1 MSIDFPLF
9 VAIGFAAQ
17 LIDGAIGMAYGLI
30 STTVL
35 LALGVTPPVA
45 SASVHAAEVVTT
57 GVSALSHWRFGNIN
71 LRLFK
76 RLAAGGVV
84 GGALGAYLLVSAPAG
99 IIRPLVSTYLLVMGS
114 VVLWRSW
121 RASRQ
126 PAREPKQIGL
136 LGLTGGFLDAVGG
149 GGWGSLVA
157 STLVGRGADTRQA
170 VGSTN
175 AAEFLVALTVSAT
188 FVATIGL
195 ELWPIILG
203 LIVGGVLAAPF
214 AAYMT
219 SRLPDRILMTL
230 VGVTIMLLS
239 LRELLQL
246 WIG

>member
-1 MSIDFPLF
+1 MSFDLPLF
-9 VAIGFAAQ
+9 IAIGFAAQ

-35 LALGVTPPVA
+35 LSLGVAPPVA

-57 GVSALSHWRFGNIN
+57 GASALSHWRFDNIDW
-71 LRLFK
+71 RLCRK
-76 RLAAGGVV
+76 LASGGVV
-84 GGALGAYLLVSAPAG
+84 GGALGAYLLVSVPVDVV
-99 IIRPLVSTYLLVMGS
+99 RPTVSAYLFVMGG
-114 VVLWRSW
+114 VILWRTW
-121 RASRQ
+121 RTSAQAAKKPRHV
-126 PAREPKQIGL
+126 RV
-136 LGLTGGFLDAVGG
+136 LGFAGGFLDAVGG
-149 GGWGSLVA
+149 GGWGPLVA
-157 STLVGRGADTRQA
+157 STLVGRGAETRLA

-175 AAEFLVALTVSAT
+175 AAEFLVAATISAT

-203 LIVGGVLAAPF
+203 LILGGVLAAPF

-219 SRLPDRILMTL
+219 SRLPDRILMVL

-246 WIG
+246 WPW